1 MQSRIKPAEINKNKK
16 FKHAEAQR
24 RNKRELKSKE

>member
-1 MQSRIKPAEINKNKK
+1 MESRIKRAEINKSEK

-24 RNKRELKSKE
+24 KNKRELKSKE